1 MGRTGVNSG
10 EYWIGLLR
18 IQVQTVVGRYFRT
31 DIPLNMLIASTL
43 ILLTVAVSLS
53 LGVLASYL
61 ALRVVLFTFGRR
73 AQQPAPVMMSRAH
86 AAGD

>member
-1 MGRTGVNSG
+1 MTVLGAG
-10 EYWIGLLR
+10 ESRLFGM
-18 IQVQTVVGRYFRT
+18 
-31 DIPLNMLIASTL
+31 DIHLSLLIASTL

-61 ALRVVLFTFGRR
+61 ALRAVLYAFGRR
-73 AQQPAPVMMSRAH
+73 ALQPAPVMMSRAA